1 MSPITPASN
10 ASLNDTTSPQ
20 VPKTDKK
27 RKLKRVGHFS
37 FDNSPKLGT
46 TRTRFVGGRKRVL
59 NSCSTC
65 SFLLLTAYT
74 QHFDAIVVASGRFN
88 APNTPD
94 IPGLS
99 QWASLYPHLIS
110 HSRQYRRPEE
120 FANQSVLVIGGSVSG
135 TEIAEELDGVAGKVI
150 LSVRDSEGMY

>member
-1 MSPITPASN
+1 MTHASN
-10 ASLNDTTSPQ
+10 ASLNDITSPQ
-20 VPKTDKK
+20 VPKMDNK
-27 RKLKRVGHFS
+27 RKLKRVGHFY
-37 FDNSPKLGT
+37 FGNLLKLGT
-46 TRTRFVGGRKRVL
+46 TRTRFVGGRRRVFNL
-59 NSCSTC
+59 CNTY
-65 SFLLLTAYT
+65 SFQLLFTSYT

-120 FANQSVLVIGGSVSG
+120 FTNRSVLVIGGSVSG